1 MAKGKKTDQYENPS
15 LFEKNKTFMSKTMAN
30 LVKAFE
36 SMQPKYQIVNFGEG
50 DINLFDGQHYF
61 YAKGAKADASAQI
74 VAFKRKPSR
83 IVFGKPSMFAER
95 AEGALIPDHSLASQE
110 FLTKVYD
117 DKNSDDHTERFY
129 KTCGPLLHEKGF
141 EIGDAITSPNPYF
154 LVVYGVGLAQHIS
167 ELDDLCKPTVLVV
180 LESDPEML
188 MHSMHTF
195 DWEALH
201 ESLKKD
207 GRRLRLVLE
216 TEGLKLNNGIT
227 TSIHSECLLG
237 LDGVM
242 SFKHYA
248 SPALDLAYSEFN
260 NDKTSNIAAF
270 IGFTVDEYN
279 MMKNSFRNLRSGTK
293 RVLNI
298 LRKKA
303 DVPVIITGSGPSLE
317 ENIEFIRENQD
328 RAVIISSGSSMPVLL
343 KNGIKPDFQAVL
355 ERAKAVY
362 DRHIEATEKFDLKD
376 TYAVLT
382 STIWPGID
390 SFFKGVIY
398 FFRPALSPLGVFA
411 NRGEEILNFEGPQVT
426 NTAFAFARRMH
437 FSEFYLVGLDLGAAD
452 PSKPRAEKAW
462 ISPGV
467 KQRNLDIPVRGNFG
481 RTVFTDKAL
490 IQQRMTIENQIRN
503 LAGGPVYNL
512 SNGVRITG
520 AAPKLTKEIVLP
532 ELGVDKKKLVDE
544 LFTQFPV
551 YSRERFI
558 SQWESSQV
566 RELIASYCRGIE
578 DALNKNDTWNH
589 KLMARVDNINQ
600 YANKPLR
607 LQFAPRLFRGSVL
620 RMFMYINSVMLRL
633 KDQSKSTETYELLR
647 SEFLK
652 MLKSMEYEA
661 YSLVDELESEDE
673 YFNVKLN

>member
-1 MAKGKKTDQYENPS
+1 MAKAKKTDHYENLE
-15 LFEKNKTFMSKTMAN
+15 LFSKNKAFMAKSMTN
-30 LVKAFE
+30 LVKAFDE
-36 SMQPKYQIVNFGEG
+36 MKPKYQIVNFADG
-50 DINLFDGQHYF
+50 DINLYDGQHFF
-61 YAKGAKADASAQI
+61 YTKGAKADAKDQI
-74 VAFKRKPSR
+74 QAFKRKPSR

-95 AEGALIPDHSLASQE
+95 PEGALIPDHNLASRE
-110 FLTKVYD
+110 FLTTVYD

-129 KTCGPLLHEKGF
+129 KVCGPLLKDKGF
-141 EIGDAITSPNPYF
+141 EIGDSITSPNPYF
-154 LVVYGVGLAQHIS
+154 LVIYGVGLGQHLNEI
-167 ELDDLCKPTVLVV
+167 DDLCKPSVLIV
-180 LESDPEML
+180 LESDPELM

-195 DWEALH
+195 DWEAFH
-201 ESLKKD
+201 QKLKKD

-216 TEGLKLNNGIT
+216 TDGIKLNSGIT
-227 TSIHSECLLG
+227 SSIHSECLLG

-242 SFKHYA
+242 SFKHYS

-260 NDKTSNIAAF
+260 NEKTSNIAAF

-293 RVLNI
+293 RVLNV

-362 DRHIEATEKFDLKD
+362 DRHTEAAEKFDLKD
-376 TYAVLT
+376 TYVVLT

-390 SFFKGVIY
+390 NFFKGVIY
-398 FFRPALSPLGVFA
+398 FFRPALSPLGIFA
-411 NRGEEILNFEGPQVT
+411 NRNEEILNFEGPQVT
-426 NTAFAFARRMH
+426 NTAFAFARRLH

-503 LAGGPVYNL
+503 LSGGPVYNL
-512 SNGVRITG
+512 SNGVRIGG
-520 AAPKLTKEIVLP
+520 AEPKPAKEILLPKLTI
-532 ELGVDKKKLVDE
+532 DKKKLVDE
-544 LFTQFPV
+544 LYSQFPV
-551 YSRERFI
+551 FSRERFI
-558 SQWESSQV
+558 SQWESSQI
-566 RELIASYCRGIE
+566 RELIASYCKGIE

-589 KLMARVDNINQ
+589 KLMAQIDAINQ

-633 KDQSKSTETYELLR
+633 KDQSKSTETYDLLR
-647 SEFLK
+647 AEFLK

-661 YSLVDELESEDE
+661 YSLVDELESEDD
-673 YFNVKLN
+673 YFKVKLN